1 MKPTEIQ
8 LTDIE
13 PTNVKHAG
21 TASGA
26 SSTRKNLPNRFSC
39 LHVTAIMALV
49 VAVVLL
55 LGWLL
60 WRALPQLT
68 LNSRADTYMTA
79 SQIESIR
86 DIGQWEFLSVNAE
99 ELVDTTRP
107 GLFTPDHLVRIYYG
121 TLRLGIDLANI
132 DSSCVSTKG
141 DTLVLTVPDVSLLDS
156 AFIDE
161 ARTRS
166 FHESGVWSGRDRN
179 ALYDRARQKMLNRC
193 LTTQNIESTRQMAST
208 QLLQILH
215 AMGFEQARIEFR
227 QNDNT

>member
-1 MKPTEIQ
+1 MKPTDVIPAN
-8 LTDIE
+8 IE
-13 PTNVKHAG
+13 NKG
-21 TASGA
+21 TG
-26 SSTRKNLPNRFSC
+26 TKQPRRFSG
-39 LHVTAIMALV
+39 LQVASIVALV
-49 VAVVLL
+49 VAVVLPG
-55 LGWLL
+55 GWLL
-60 WRALPQLT
+60 WRALPHLT
-68 LNSRADTYMTA
+68 LNSRTDTYMTA

-86 DIGQWEFLSVNAE
+86 NIGQWEFLSVNAE

-121 TLRLGIDLANI
+121 TLRLGIDLAAV
-132 DSSCVSTKG
+132 DSSGVSMLG
-141 DTLVLTVPDVSLLDS
+141 DTLVLTVPDISLLDS

-179 ALYDRARQKMLNRC
+179 ALYYRARQKMLRRC

-215 AMGFEQARIEFR
+215 AMGFEQARVKFR